1 MPFIRYDTGDSAELV
16 ALPNATNGYR
26 LTVRG
31 ITPKHG
37 TEYLMGR
44 SGTLIA
50 IKGIIS
56 NLQGTAYGIREY
68 QFFQDTPG
76 KAVVR
81 LVALSGA
88 VTDFSNYR
96 DFSIANLPVNC
107 TWSSRSSITLQPRR
121 AANENS
127 SINASTWR
135 ARWPICKELERRCRI
150 PKSRR
155 LHVAGRHNGAVC
167 AFAAGNIGRRTSD
180 SQHRLFRIGN
190 VAEARTCRTFE
201 VFRHVALA
209 ERANEPGDGT
219 IRVDGNNHP
228 AAPRKV
234 SADRSC
240 ETNEVGAVGTVNQMR
255 ARYERFCPAR
265 PEHETVGAL

>member
-16 ALPNATNGYR
+16 ALPNATNGNR
-26 LTVRG
+26 LMVRG

-68 QFFQDTPG
+68 QFYQDTPG

-96 DFSIANLPVNC
+96 DLLNRKLAGELQMVVEVVDHIATTPRGKRKFIDQRLDLARAVANL
-107 TWSSRSSITLQPRR
+107 QGAR
-121 AANENS
+121 ASVANSEVAQ
-127 SINASTWR
+127 AS
-135 ARWPICKELERRCRI
+135 
-150 PKSRR
+150 
-155 LHVAGRHNGAVC
+155 
-167 AFAAGNIGRRTSD
+167 
-180 SQHRLFRIGN
+180 
-190 VAEARTCRTFE
+190 
-201 VFRHVALA
+201 
-209 ERANEPGDGT
+209 
-219 IRVDGNNHP
+219 
-228 AAPRKV
+228 
-234 SADRSC
+234 
-240 ETNEVGAVGTVNQMR
+240 
-255 ARYERFCPAR
+255 
-265 PEHETVGAL
+265 